1 MNRLSVFCVAW
12 GLIVSASLAIADDAE
27 LKRFQGHWQVI
38 ELVEDGKVIPP
49 SAIEDWLPSGGKIEI
64 VDNAIVTTSTD
75 DGKKQVR
82 ILDVDATQYPKGIEI
97 KSRDK
102 SEVMGIYRFDNDRLL
117 VCVADS
123 EDATRPREFSAKAG
137 SKRMLMTLK
146 PVGRKITADERKP
159 SKTDKPEAKE
169 PADHPEP
176 STAGSAKLLSDDEA
190 TRLLSGTTWKYND
203 AHGALVLALNADG
216 GFSTTR
222 ESTEMRLFKKV
233 FVRAPV
239 SNGSWSVQKGKLWF
253 HIKSSTDPD
262 RVNVKVPFTLRVITD
277 KDLIF
282 VDYVGHV
289 GQAVRVK

>member
-1 MNRLSVFCVAW
+1 MNRLSVYCATL
-12 GLIVSASLAIADDAE
+12 GLIALASVAVADDAE
-27 LKRFQGHWQVI
+27 LKRFQGQWQVI

-64 VDNAIVTTSTD
+64 VDNAIVTTSTT
-75 DGKKQVR
+75 DGKKHVR

-102 SEVMGIYRFDNDRLL
+102 REVWGIYQFDNDRLL

-123 EDATRPREFSAKAG
+123 EEATRPREFSAKEG
-137 SKRMLMTLK
+137 SKRMLLTLK
-146 PVGRKITADERKP
+146 PVGRKIAADERKP
-159 SKTDKPEAKE
+159 SKADKPDAKT

-176 STAGSAKLLSDDEA
+176 STAGSARLLSDNEA
-190 TRLLSGTTWKYND
+190 TKLLTGTIWKYSD
-203 AHGALVLALNADG
+203 AQGALVLALNSDG
-216 GFSTTR
+216 SFSTTR
-222 ESTEMRLFKKV
+222 ESTQMRLFTKV
-233 FVRAPV
+233 FVRAPM
-239 SNGSWSVQKGKLWF
+239 SSGTWSVQKGNLWF

-262 RVNVKVPFTLRVITD
+262 RVNVKVPFTLRVITE

>member
-1 MNRLSVFCVAW
+1 MNRLSVCCAVC
-12 GLIVSASLAIADDAE
+12 GLVTLASVTIASEAE
-27 LKRFQGHWQVI
+27 LKRLQGHWQVI

-64 VDNAIVTTSTD
+64 ADNAIVTTSTQ

-82 ILDVDATQYPKGIEI
+82 ILSVDATQYPKGIEI
-97 KSRDK
+97 KSRDQR
-102 SEVMGIYRFDNDRLL
+102 EVWGIYRFDNDRLL
-117 VCVADS
+117 VCVADTD
-123 EDATRPREFSAKAG
+123 DAARPHDFSARAG
-137 SKRMLMTLK
+137 SKRMLLTLK
-146 PVGRKITADERKP
+146 PVGRKIAADERKP
-159 SKTDKPEAKE
+159 SKSVKPEATE

-176 STAGSAKLLSDDEA
+176 STAGSAKSLSDDEA
-190 TRLLSGTTWKYND
+190 TKLLSGTAWKYGD
-203 AHGALVLALNADG
+203 AHGALVLTLNADG

-222 ESTEMRLFKKV
+222 EATEMRLFKKV
-233 FVRAPV
+233 FVKAPV

-253 HIKSSTDPD
+253 HIKSSVDPD
-262 RVNVKVPFTLRVITD
+262 RLNAKVPFTLRVITE

>member
-1 MNRLSVFCVAW
+1 MNRLSVYCVAW
-12 GLIVSASLAIADDAE
+12 SLIAAASVAVASEAE

-64 VDNAIVTTSTD
+64 ADNAIVTTSTE

-82 ILDVDATQYPKGIEI
+82 ILELDATQYPKGIEI

-102 SEVMGIYRFDNDRLL
+102 SEVLGIYRFDNDRLL

-123 EDATRPREFSAKAG
+123 EEAARPREFSAKAG
-137 SKRMLMTLK
+137 SKRMLLTLK
-146 PVGRKITADERKP
+146 PVGRKIAADERKP
-159 SKTDKPEAKE
+159 SKPGTTE

-190 TRLLSGTTWKYND
+190 TKLLKGTTWKYND
-203 AHGALVLALNADG
+203 AHGALVLAIGADG

-239 SNGSWSVQKGKLWF
+239 SDGAWSVQKGKLWF

-262 RVNVKVPFTLRVITD
+262 RVNVKIPFTLRVITE

-282 VDYVGHV
+282 ADYVGHV